1 MLLGASLWVGTIVSL
16 ALLVASF
23 FLWPLA
29 IVAVCVALV
38 TAFLTWW
45 SGNVEREAQR
55 QELREQ
61 AQVEGDSARA
71 QERERTVTLHAR
83 QREVL
88 TVVDHRTKAAQESLS
103 QVTTSLG
110 LAEAQLSTLRGDNE
124 ALRVENGALRAE
136 NADLRAQVEASVD
149 TDAADVVA
157 MPRRPLAEH
166 GTQWS
171 DLEAPTVVNLDLLR
185 LAAPLLDEVKQAHAN

>member
-1 MLLGASLWVGTIVSL
+1 MGTIVSL

-29 IVAVCVALV
+29 IAAVCVALL
-38 TAFLTWW
+38 TAFLVMW
-45 SGNVEREAQR
+45 SGKSEREAMR
-55 QELREQ
+55 EELISEAR
-61 AQVEGDSARA
+61 AEGDTARA

-110 LAEAQLSTLRGDNE
+110 LAEAQISTLRGDNE
-124 ALRVENGALRAE
+124 ALKIENEVLKEE
-136 NADLRAQVEASVD
+136 NAELRTQLASTTAESD
-149 TDAADVVA
+149 EDAAEVLA
-157 MPRRPLAEH
+157 LPRRTFTGDAPE
-166 GTQWS
+166 WS

-185 LAAPLLDEVKQAHAN
+185 LAAPLLAEVKRAHAN